1 MIHQFI
7 FASPKPGLSS
17 EAFASYWLSFHA
29 VEFASKII
37 QIKRYLIA
45 LPLGLDSGRDVPDF
59 DGVAEIWLKP
69 EEQII
74 SLQSPEFL
82 NGARADEPRWAA
94 FWLTLA
100 LDTDPSIL
108 VGEADPPPGSAYA
121 KLYRLVKRR
130 PATPLSQFRESFL
143 AERQECFRP
152 AGLARH
158 LVCLC
163 RDGLYGLGEPRFD
176 AVEVMGFTDAEA
188 LAAAL
193 DGGLREELRTGL
205 PFVHSDYRFGFTAQ
219 EHWVIRPGER

>member
-7 FASPKPGLSS
+7 LAAPKPGLSD
-17 EAFASYWLSFHA
+17 EAFASYWLNFHA
-29 VEFASKII
+29 RDYAYKII
-37 QIKRYLIA
+37 QIRSYLVGT
-45 LPLGLDSGRDVPDF
+45 PLGLDSGRNAPNF
-59 DGVAEIWLKP
+59 AGIAEIWLKP
-69 EEQII
+69 EEQIP

-100 LDTDPSIL
+100 LDTDPNIL

-121 KLYRLVKRR
+121 KLYRLLKRR
-130 PATPLSQFRESFL
+130 PATALSQFRENFL
-143 AERQECFRP
+143 SDRQEYPRP

-158 LVCLC
+158 IVGLC

-193 DGGLREELRTGL
+193 DGGLREEMRAGL
-205 PFVHSDYRFGFTAQ
+205 PLVHSDYRFGFTAQ